1 MTPNQF
7 RDFQQPGGMT
17 RAQAAGYGAGN
28 AGYDILKKQQDV
40 AQAPLETAV
49 SAGYSGP
56 TKADWAARAAR
67 QSARKAYTRA
77 GGRGSYGFRQ
87 FTANQNQRN
96 TPSTAPSVTP
106 PTSKPPETTPLA
118 SNPEFKPVKTAADFL
133 LLLRQRQEKR
143 ASILRRVRQLVREK
157 QGLSIDTDEETTAD
171 PLTDAANLRKLQEQT
186 ETKVAECDDC
196 QQTETCDTCK
206 QTPCNCD
213 AIAKLAK
220 DMARLMLGTQ
230 CKTCSKAQCTCGRTA
245 SPTHDL
251 AQ

>member
-1 MTPNQF
+1 
-7 RDFQQPGGMT
+7 
-17 RAQAAGYGAGN
+17 
-28 AGYDILKKQQDV
+28 
-40 AQAPLETAV
+40 
-49 SAGYSGP
+49 
-56 TKADWAARAAR
+56 
-67 QSARKAYTRA
+67 
-77 GGRGSYGFRQ
+77 
-87 FTANQNQRN
+87 
-96 TPSTAPSVTP
+96 VTP